1 MFNKILENF
10 TIQKFYPLIIFNQS
24 VSHFNDSLTTE
35 KHYFT
40 EQTDNVVS
48 KINLTLMCFGIVGNL
63 MCIWVLAH
71 KKLYQKRFNRY
82 LLMLAFVEL
91 FFCII
96 AFANYLTLN
105 LNAEPNQ
112 RKEQRRGR
120 RALYDLSVFTCYFT
134 GFFVNIL
141 DESSVYFVL
150 LMSIDRL
157 QAIRCPIKIKLFI
170 TQQKQLFLVVGG
182 ISLIAFLNMPYFLF
196 HQHTFKGRVALKF
209 VEIRHKSNFSSRGFI
224 LFGTL

>member
-1 MFNKILENF
+1 MLDNF
-10 TIQKFYPLIIFNQS
+10 TIQKLFPIIIFNQS
-24 VSHFNDSLTTE
+24 ISHFNDSLVTE
-35 KHYFT
+35 KNYFT

-63 MCIWVLAH
+63 MCMWVLAH

-82 LLMLAFVEL
+82 LLMLAFVEF

-105 LNAEPNQ
+105 LNAEVNQ
-112 RKEQRRGR
+112 GRGR

-134 GFFVNIL
+134 GFIVNIL
-141 DESSVYFVL
+141 DELSVYFVL

-170 TQQKQLFLVVGG
+170 TQQKQLGLVIGG
-182 ISLIAFLNMPYFLF
+182 ISVITFLNMPYFLF
-196 HQHTFKGRVALKF
+196 HQHTFKGRVPLKIAQTRYNF
-209 VEIRHKSNFSSRGFI
+209 VLK
-224 LFGTL
+224 LV

>member
-1 MFNKILENF
+1 MFNKILDNF

-24 VSHFNDSLTTE
+24 MSHFNESLTTE

-63 MCIWVLAH
+63 VCIWVLAH

-105 LNAEPNQ
+105 LNAEDNQ
-112 RKEQRRGR
+112 GDEQSHRSH
-120 RALYDLSVFTCYFT
+120 RALYDLSIFTCYFT
-134 GFFVNIL
+134 DFIVNIL
-141 DESSVYFVL
+141 DELSVYFVL

-170 TQQKQLFLVVGG
+170 TQQKQLLLVVGG

-196 HQHTFKGRVALKF
+196 HQHTFKGRVVLKF
-209 VEIRHKSNFSSRGFI
+209 SQ
-224 LFGTL
+224 L